1 MLNRIDKLFKVLL
14 AAQFVLIA
22 SLAAAGG
29 PANNVSQETVDTANA
44 AGQF

>member
-22 SLAAAGG
+22 SHAAVGG
-29 PANNVSQETVDTANA
+29 HASSANPEIADTAKA
-44 AGQF
+44 VGQF